1 MKYEVRFTTQFK
13 KDLKLAK
20 KQGKDT
26 EKLFA
31 VIEKLANGEP
41 LEEEALCSLSEE
53 EKSCDAVSEE
63 GTSFVNAQVVKLAK
77 QYVNDIKKG
86 AVYQEESFEEKFGAE

>member
-26 EKLFA
+26 EKLF
-31 VIEKLANGEP
+31 V
-41 LEEEALCSLSEE
+41 
-53 EKSCDAVSEE
+53 
-63 GTSFVNAQVVKLAK
+63 VN
-77 QYVNDIKKG
+77 IKTFLP
-86 AVYQEESFEEKFGAE
+86 E